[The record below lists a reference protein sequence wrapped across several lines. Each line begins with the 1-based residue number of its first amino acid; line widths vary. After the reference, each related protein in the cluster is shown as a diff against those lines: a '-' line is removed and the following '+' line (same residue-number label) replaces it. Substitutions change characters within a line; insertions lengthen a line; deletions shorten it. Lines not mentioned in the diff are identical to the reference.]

1 MSEFYY
7 TEQITGI
14 AALTLAKF
22 PLNCLQ
28 YGGFPRKVYAK
39 NSRVIFLHKHL
50 GVFLRWLILLVI
62 NKSKVGVFLYN
73 SKWQELM
80 MADVKIEADI
90 VEKRLFAV
98 KKKTTHYTFYVVNFP
113 VDCSQSPIFS

>member
-1 MSEFYY
+1 MSKFYY
-7 TEQITGI
+7 TEQATGI

-22 PLNCLQ
+22 PLNCVQ
-28 YGGFPRKVYAK
+28 YGGFPRKIHAK

-50 GVFLRWLILLVI
+50 RVFLRWLILLVI
-62 NKSKVGVFLYN
+62 NTRKVGVFLYN
-73 SKWQELM
+73 SKWLEPM
-80 MADVKIEADI
+80 MADVKIETDI

-98 KKKTTHYTFYVVNFP
+98 KKKTTYNTFYLVNFP